1 MPKASDNKS
10 KEISVTTQADLQ
22 QTTRNLLNGTEI
34 ESVVSVFDL
43 LHHLLAGASRYILTL
58 VDSSDHQVCD
68 RGPQ

>member
-22 QTTRNLLNGTEI
+22 QTTRNLLNGAEV

-43 LHHLLAGASRYILTL
+43 LHRLLAGA
-58 VDSSDHQVCD
+58 
-68 RGPQ
+68 